1 MTLFVGH
8 LIERI
13 NEEALRELFS
23 SFGTIANIDRKGTYA
38 FIDLNNK
45 EAAQR
50 AAQELDKAD
59 FMGTVLRVELSNR
72 ERGQDGPPP
81 GDQSEMC
88 YNCQKIGHIAKNCP

>member
-13 NEEALRELFS
+13 NEEALWELFS

-50 AAQELDKAD
+50 AAQALDKAD

-72 ERGQDGPPP
+72 ERGQGGPPP

>member
-38 FIDLNNK
+38 FIVK
-45 EAAQR
+45 AAQR

-59 FMGTVLRVELSNR
+59 FMGTVLRVELSNQ